1 MKRKKFLSL
10 VLAGAMSLSLAAPA
24 MAEEKPEG
32 WMPADGARPAGE
44 MVKPIEGEN
53 STYIP
58 TVEEAQSYV
67 TEKGWMTGTDKGFE
81 PELTVDR
88 ATMYEMFWKMEGKPV
103 AETGHLLGLV
113 LAGEIP
119 DGTAARPAGLIRAA

>member
-1 MKRKKFLSL
+1 
-10 VLAGAMSLSLAAPA
+10 
-24 MAEEKPEG
+24 
-32 WMPADGARPAGE
+32 
-44 MVKPIEGEN
+44 
-53 STYIP
+53 
-58 TVEEAQSYV
+58 
-67 TEKGWMTGTDKGFE
+67 MTGTDKGFE

-119 DGTAARPAGLIRAA
+119 DGAWYSGSARWAYQSGLTTGTGSGAFSGDRAITWPLTTRSPLSSPRPRGWRSCTAT